1 MAAADKRKL
10 DGMEAGADRTTT
22 TTSLMATVQGVPLD
36 GTVGPV
42 LVEMIDSQKNYFA
55 NSIAEIN
62 SNLPISSWP
71 GCKLHYTRWTGTVVA
86 GQVTLLGSALA
97 PEGHDIVALFF
108 SPLSNVHIAMFRQGD
123 NVYAWSE
130 NYTGEFVYDV
140 LMLIYPANAQAQ
152 KQ

>member
-1 MAAADKRKL
+1 MGILNVRALRDWILLR
-10 DGMEAGADRTTT
+10 GVNHM
-22 TTSLMATVQGVPLD
+22 MATEKGFFMDARL
-36 GTVGPV
+36 GPV
-42 LVEMIDSQKNYFA
+42 IQRELDTLKERVG
-55 NSIAEIN
+55 EIN

-71 GCKLHYTRWTGTVVA
+71 GCKLHYTRWTGTVAA
-86 GQVTLLGSALA
+86 GQVTLLGTALA

-130 NYTGEFVYDV
+130 NYTGDFVYDV
-140 LMLIYPANAQAQ
+140 LMLIYPANAQAR

>member
-1 MAAADKRKL
+1 MAQNELWCLHVSISASENAIWIFLFCRTCQNVKKYKEIELVLSER
-10 DGMEAGADRTTT
+10 AGT
-22 TTSLMATVQGVPLD
+22 
-36 GTVGPV
+36 
-42 LVEMIDSQKNYFA
+42 
-55 NSIAEIN
+55 IN
-62 SNLPISSWP
+62 SNLPIDSWP